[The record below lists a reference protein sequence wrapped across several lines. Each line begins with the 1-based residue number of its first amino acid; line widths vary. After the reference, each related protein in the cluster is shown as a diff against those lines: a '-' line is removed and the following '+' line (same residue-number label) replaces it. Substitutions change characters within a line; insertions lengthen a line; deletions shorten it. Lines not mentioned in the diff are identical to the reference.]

1 MKVYVYT
8 LGCRLN
14 QCESEAIA
22 DSFSKSGF
30 DVVKDYEEAEII
42 VVNTCTVTSKAEQK
56 ARRMIRLFSASGKV
70 VIATGCY
77 AEVNR
82 EEVESLGD
90 NIVIFSLGE
99 KASILTLPEHIERMV
114 LAGMDTLDAVKS
126 FKKSERSVFSFDAH
140 SFSYHS
146 RAYLKIQDGCD
157 NSCGYCRT
165 TIARGKSV
173 FLEPEIVVERVKKLE
188 EEGFHEIML
197 TGVNLTN
204 YDHDGEGLGGVMEK
218 ILSVVGPDIRLRL
231 SSMAPDHVDDR
242 LLDAIADYRVFPHFH
257 IPIQSASD
265 HVLKIVGRKYSIS
278 HVEYIIERLREIK
291 DDPFIACDVIA
302 GLPGEGEE
310 DWRMTYDFLSKNDF
324 AAMHVFPY
332 SSRPGTPLYNTKL
345 RVEERVRDERAL
357 ELRKLSERKSREYL
371 ERQKGKVVEIIAEK
385 NGEGTT
391 GNYLKAKI
399 IAPQDLE
406 IKEGGLYKGKITSIF
421 PLEVSVE

>member
-1 MKVYVYT
+1 
-8 LGCRLN
+8 
-14 QCESEAIA
+14 
-22 DSFSKSGF
+22 
-30 DVVKDYEEAEII
+30 
-42 VVNTCTVTSKAEQK
+42 
-56 ARRMIRLFSASGKV
+56 
-70 VIATGCY
+70 
-77 AEVNR
+77 
-82 EEVESLGD
+82 
-90 NIVIFSLGE
+90 
-99 KASILTLPEHIERMV
+99 
-114 LAGMDTLDAVKS
+114 
-126 FKKSERSVFSFDAH
+126 
-140 SFSYHS
+140 
-146 RAYLKIQDGCD
+146 
-157 NSCGYCRT
+157 
-165 TIARGKSV
+165 
-173 FLEPEIVVERVKKLE
+173 
-188 EEGFHEIML
+188 
-197 TGVNLTN
+197 
-204 YDHDGEGLGGVMEK
+204 MEK
-218 ILSVVGPDIRLRL
+218 ILSAVGPDIRLRL
-231 SSMAPDHVDDR
+231 SSMEPDHVDDR

-278 HVEYIIERLREIK
+278 HVEYIIKRLREIK

-371 ERQKGKVVEIIAEK
+371 ERQKGKIVEIIAEK

-399 IAPQDLE
+399 IAPQGLVV
-406 IKEGGLYKGKITSIF
+406 KEGGLYKGKITSIF